1 MLFQLRLREGEND
14 VYFPLDF
21 DHQLE
26 VSVIQ
31 CSARVDNTGYGN
43 VEYLTV
49 DLFGGQNHQGASL
62 KSNLA
67 TDGLLFLPVGLGDF
81 DRPNGGGFAAYP
93 PYIHRHWDG
102 INWPIDTSSVSS
114 RQLRVTVGGKQFSGV
129 DMAATVDAYVH
140 ILMHIKKTEETGGRG
155 SATVQNTSRL
165 GNDRRLKR
173 PALDDVSDVRAGQS
187 FARPLRRRTDAVR
200 SYM

>member
-14 VYFPLDF
+14 VYFPVDF
-21 DHQLE
+21 DQNIQ
-26 VSVIQ
+26 VTVIG
-31 CSARVDNTGYGN
+31 CNARVDNVGYGN
-43 VEYLTV
+43 VEYLEV

-81 DRPNGGGFAAYP
+81 DRPHGGGFAAYP
-93 PYIHRHWDG
+93 PYIHKHWDG
-102 INWPIDTSSVSS
+102 ISWPIDTSSVSS
-114 RQLRVTVGGKQFSGV
+114 RQLRVTVTGKQFSGA
-129 DMAATVDAYVH
+129 DMAGTVDAYVH
-140 ILMHIKKTEETGGRG
+140 ILLHIKKLEETGGRN
-155 SATVQNTSRL
+155 SATVQNVSRL

-173 PALDDVSDVRAGQS
+173 PALDDISDVRAGQS
-187 FARPLRRRTDAVR
+187 FGRGLRRRSDAVG